1 MILNL
6 NLFLLNV
13 NYVLIDYH
21 LKLKFTINKVA
32 NLNNK
37 YILFMIFFSIENDI
51 NIIICTQINYR

>member
-37 YILFMIFFSIENDI
+37 YILFMMFFSIENDI